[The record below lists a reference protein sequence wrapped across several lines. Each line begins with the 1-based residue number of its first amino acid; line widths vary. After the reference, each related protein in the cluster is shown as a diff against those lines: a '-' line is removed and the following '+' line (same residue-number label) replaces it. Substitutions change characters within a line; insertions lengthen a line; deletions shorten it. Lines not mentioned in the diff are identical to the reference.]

1 MHAENIQSLSGF
13 TIEEAHKMLFL
24 KHVKQVHLTCFM
36 CLTAIFLLLLLKCVF
51 FSPIN

>member
-13 TIEEAHKMLFL
+13 TIEEAHKMLCL
-24 KHVKQVHLTCFM
+24 KHVKQVPLIT
-36 CLTAIFLLLLLKCVF
+36 TAIFLLLLLKCVF